1 MASKE
6 SLLTGVRLLA
16 VLIYGYSIYYQQ
28 ITPNPF
34 NVHRIGKLK
43 FLTYWDLLLQFSF
56 FTLLLLSQSLLK
68 IKSKSLTKAIDV
80 IFYSLALPV
89 SLIVAVTFW
98 GLYAIDREIIFPKA
112 IEKYYPVWLNHAT

>member
-43 FLTYWDLLLQFSF
+43 FLTYWDL
-56 FTLLLLSQSLLK
+56 
-68 IKSKSLTKAIDV
+68 
-80 IFYSLALPV
+80 V
-89 SLIVAVTFW
+89 SIW
-98 GLYAIDREIIFPKA
+98 
-112 IEKYYPVWLNHAT
+112 